1 MTKAWHSTKEDKK
14 KPVMTAKEKKALK
27 HEKKHPQSV
36 VVVPQTHH

>member
-27 HEKKHPQSV
+27 HARKHPQGM
-36 VVVPQTHH
+36 VVPPTQH